1 MGRIQQL
8 PPAIKDRL
16 DELLPTSCSEQSASR
31 RSRGAILDRL
41 GRSPARGGRRAAA
54 RALRPSTVTPPAW
67 SRSVSASGRRARWR
81 PSGPPSSERRRR
93 ATWALH
99 TLEILRTLIYDLTL
113 KTAHDD
119 GDLDVEQLREI
130 ALTLQ
135 RIERASK
142 LNADRERSLRKELA
156 ELAAAEAEKAAKA
169 VAEQS
174 GHALPA
180 EALRTIREQVYGIVD
195 A

>member
-1 MGRIQQL
+1 MSARTT
-8 PPAIKDRL
+8 PA
-16 DELLPTSCSEQSASR
+16 
-31 RSRGAILDRL
+31 
-41 GRSPARGGRRAAA
+41 RRAAA
-54 RALRPSTVTPPAW
+54 PTTPRVRIA
-67 SRSVSASGRRARWR
+67 A
-81 PSGPPSSERRRR
+81 R
-93 ATWALH
+93 ATPAK
-99 TLEILRTLIYDLTL
+99 RTDLTL

-169 VAEQS
+169 AAELS